1 MSHPLHVSCHFLKIV
16 GRCWTEVPREGK
28 KLPSPSNLSRAVLM
42 KEETPSSTSQFPEV
56 CLENRQPKETTQ
68 TAFPNSGLYTK
79 EKSKLWIVK
88 HDSDIHLW
96 TVNVSNY
103 TSIYVDDQNK
113 TGGSEYLFQLLVF
126 DLLNHIAN
134 PCNS

>member
-1 MSHPLHVSCHFLKIV
+1 
-16 GRCWTEVPREGK
+16 
-28 KLPSPSNLSRAVLM
+28 M
-42 KEETPSSTSQFPEV
+42 KEETPSSTSQFPEF